1 MRDDHVKR
9 PTGQGLAALAAG
21 SRLSE
26 SRHGPAHYGGKKI
39 GRGKLLLKLLSLL
52 TQQLHVPHTQEF
64 LHLLLLRSELRRGDC
79 VCPGLRA
86 LRRLHGRLRRL
97 RGLHGRLHGA
107 RSWREQIQASK
118 EIDRCLRD
126 LAKITA
132 HRKQF
137 VVARI

>member
-1 MRDDHVKR
+1 M
-9 PTGQGLAALAAG
+9 
-21 SRLSE
+21 
-26 SRHGPAHYGGKKI
+26 
-39 GRGKLLLKLLSLL
+39 LKLLSLL

-86 LRRLHGRLRRL
+86 LRRLHGRL
-97 RGLHGRLHGA
+97 HGA

>member
-1 MRDDHVKR
+1 M
-9 PTGQGLAALAAG
+9 
-21 SRLSE
+21 
-26 SRHGPAHYGGKKI
+26 
-39 GRGKLLLKLLSLL
+39 LKLLSLL

-137 VVARI
+137 VVARIWVALMRIRHPCERNTEVDYEGLGGSRPVASQ